1 MNATVIYASVPPSGS
16 QVLSEG
22 RVVLTGRED
31 VEMDREERF
40 ERKLRRCILPCHTGG
55 IG

>member
-1 MNATVIYASVPPSGS
+1 MVIYASAPPGRS

-22 RVVLTGRED
+22 RVPLTGRED
-31 VEMDREERF
+31 VEADREERF
-40 ERKLRRCILPCHTGG
+40 DRKQSRCILLCRKGG